1 MSECFPRAIDR
12 GLAAC
17 HLCGKVAP
25 AAEGVCP
32 RCGSPIHLRKPHS
45 IQRTIAL
52 MVAAAVLYIPAM
64 TLPMMTLRELGDVA
78 PTTII
83 QGMLDFWKAGD
94 YPIALVIFTASI
106 LIPLL
111 KIVALA
117 WLCAAALGRVEPS
130 PRMLAKVHWFT
141 ELLGRWSM
149 IDVFVVGILVAMV
162 QLGAYMSITPGP
174 GALAFGTVVILTMFA
189 ATSFDPR
196 LLWDSIDPYL
206 ESGETEGAA
215 APEDTRAAE

>member
-1 MSECFPRAIDR
+1 MSNRFPRALDR

-17 HLCGKVAP
+17 HTCGKVAD
-25 AAEGVCP
+25 AASGRCP
-32 RCGSPIHLRKPHS
+32 RCGSTIHQRKPNS

-52 MVAAAVLYIPAM
+52 MIAATALYIPAM

-78 PTTII
+78 PTTIVE
-83 QGMLDFWKAGD
+83 GMLDFWESGD

-117 WLCAAALGRVEPS
+117 WLCAAATGRVEPS
-130 PRMLAKVHWFT
+130 PRMLAKIYWFT

-149 IDVFVVGILVAMV
+149 IDIFVVGILVALV
-162 QLGAYMSITPGP
+162 QLGAYMSMMPGP
-174 GALAFGTVVILTMFA
+174 GALAFASVVILTMFA

-196 LLWDSIDPYL
+196 LLWDRIDPYL
-206 ESGETEGAA
+206 NSSST
-215 APEDTRAAE
+215 PPTDV